1 MAEALVTYEARD
13 GVGWITLNRP
23 NVLNALSTEL
33 AAALADHAATAATD
47 ASVAQVVVRGAG
59 RAFCSGMDRTAL
71 AAGSIGEAFYRHWN
85 RALDGLEDMPKLTVA
100 VLHGYSIGGGLQ
112 LALAC
117 DLRLVTDDA
126 ILGLGATRHG
136 LVPDGAVLRLAR
148 VVGVGRAKELALLND
163 HVSPA
168 EARAIGLVNW
178 VCPHADLDRALAT
191 IIGKARGASPTA
203 TAHTKRLLH
212 ESFHRDPRG
221 LLEDVL
227 RAQRECVASW
237 EMDESNRAW
246 KERREARFYPPAG
259 SRALVPDLGRV
270 PPPLG
275 PGERARR
282 APAQAR
288 RLVRLLAVGASA
300 RRPERPRDRAD
311 RGGGPRRVRAHA
323 RRGAAVRPQARP
335 GDRDDAGARTGD
347 DAARRADRRDG
358 PRRRGAHLGADQARG
373 GEPHGPDGRAQPQR
387 GRESLGHHH
396 RPGAGRSPRGGRLP
410 ERVGEP
416 GRDPGLHGLGPWL
429 SRCSRFATSTPG
441 TASPTFSTVSI
452 SRSARARW

>member
-1 MAEALVTYEARD
+1 MTEALVTYEARD

-59 RAFCSGMDRTAL
+59 RAFCSGIDRTAL

-85 RALDGLEDMPKLTVA
+85 RALDRLEDMPKLTVA

-178 VCPHADLDRALAT
+178 VCPRADLDRALAT
-191 IIGKARGASPTA
+191 VIGKVRGASPTA

-221 LLEDVL
+221 LLEEVL
-227 RAQRECVASW
+227 RAQNECVASW

-246 KERREARFYPPAG
+246 KEKREARFYPPAG
-259 SRALVPDLGRV
+259 
-270 PPPLG
+270 
-275 PGERARR
+275 
-282 APAQAR
+282 
-288 RLVRLLAVGASA
+288 
-300 RRPERPRDRAD
+300 
-311 RGGGPRRVRAHA
+311 
-323 RRGAAVRPQARP
+323 
-335 GDRDDAGARTGD
+335 
-347 DAARRADRRDG
+347 
-358 PRRRGAHLGADQARG
+358 
-373 GEPHGPDGRAQPQR
+373 
-387 GRESLGHHH
+387 
-396 RPGAGRSPRGGRLP
+396 LP
-410 ERVGEP
+410 
-416 GRDPGLHGLGPWL
+416 
-429 SRCSRFATSTPG
+429 S
-441 TASPTFSTVSI
+441 
-452 SRSARARW
+452 